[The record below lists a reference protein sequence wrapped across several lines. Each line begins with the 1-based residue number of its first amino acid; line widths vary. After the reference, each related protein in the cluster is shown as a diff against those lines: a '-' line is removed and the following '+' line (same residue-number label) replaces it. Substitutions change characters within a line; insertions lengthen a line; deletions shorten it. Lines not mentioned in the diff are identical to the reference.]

1 MDAELLASKTDRVR
15 APHVSPLND
24 LVRAW
29 RLQWPHRSM
38 LWFDPDDGG
47 IEARVLILMEA
58 PGPRNIPADT
68 HGFCT
73 EDNADPTARS
83 LAQERARAGLE
94 RADYVRWN
102 IVPWLPVGTDGTW
115 QSPRPSDLD
124 EAMEPLTQVR
134 EFLPDLQLVITVG
147 RPALHGWTR
156 QQTVFHQDVVPLLAV
171 PHQSQRN
178 TRGRE
183 ESLERWRYAL
193 SVAARMTTDPSVQ

>member
-1 MDAELLASKTDRVR
+1 MDTELLAAKTDRVDAR
-15 APHVSPLND
+15 HVRGLND

-29 RLQWPHRSM
+29 RRRWPDRPM

-58 PGPRNIPADT
+58 PGPRNIPAST

-83 LAQERARAGLE
+83 LAQERARAGLR

-102 IVPWLPVGTDGTW
+102 IVPWLPVGTDGKW
-115 QSPRPSDLD
+115 RSPSPLDLQ
-124 EAMEPLTQVR
+124 EAMDPLTQVR
-134 EFLPDLQLVITVG
+134 DLLTKLQLVITVG

-156 QQTVFHQDVVPLLAV
+156 QQTLFHQDVVPLLAV
-171 PHQSQRN
+171 PHPSQRN
-178 TRGRE
+178 TKGRA
-183 ESLERWRYAL
+183 ESLERWQYAL
-193 SVAARMTTDPSVQ
+193 AVAARVTTSR